1 MPELNVATPRAV
13 AYKRRSQDSG
23 TGVSEDI
30 ADTDIEAYAGRN
42 GFEVTTWLDP
52 DLDASSWTLDR
63 PRMQEALALARSGRV
78 DAIVVAKLSRLTR
91 RPRDWHWLM
100 EAMKEDAAKGIK
112 WTILCADFDVD
123 LSTPGGRMIAG
134 IVMETLAFEYE
145 NALDGY
151 NKARRNAVE
160 KHGVHGGGANPPLG
174 YSGWSTRGT
183 NKKGTKQRGPL
194 VVDKKGA
201 ARVLAAFEA
210 FGATEN
216 WASWSEIVS
225 ILGVKSNGNARTIL
239 TNRVYLGEAK
249 SGEFVKPGAH
259 EALVSEEVFERVAR
273 RLGTQ
278 AEEFAGH
285 VQQRR
290 SHTVLALSKVLRCS
304 ECGNVLS
311 PHRTKRN
318 VTFYVAWRCGR
329 GLVGACAGMG
339 SVADTDLTTFALGHA
354 QAWHVVDHASWTL
367 SKQINDATLPVL
379 EQALI
384 EAQAEVFR
392 LESEIGAELPTTAKQ
407 KMAVQQ
413 ARAAIQEHEAS
424 RGWIARTPEQV
435 AEALDGADAKTL
447 NSFLRD
453 TVRII
458 VKRGPGP
465 RAKKEQRAIENRVQ
479 VLQLT
484 AGRTAGNESPETLIP
499 LPVAEKVEA
508 RS

>member
-1 MPELNVATPRAV
+1 M
-13 AYKRRSQDSG
+13 
-23 TGVSEDI
+23 
-30 ADTDIEAYAGRN
+30 
-42 GFEVTTWLDP
+42 
-52 DLDASSWTLDR
+52 
-63 PRMQEALALARSGRV
+63 
-78 DAIVVAKLSRLTR
+78 
-91 RPRDWHWLM
+91 
-100 EAMKEDAAKGIK
+100 
-112 WTILCADFDVD
+112 
-123 LSTPGGRMIAG
+123 
-134 IVMETLAFEYE
+134 
-145 NALDGY
+145 
-151 NKARRNAVE
+151 
-160 KHGVHGGGANPPLG
+160 GVHGGDTPPLG
-174 YSGWSTRGT
+174 YVFTKRTDGSKNASG
-183 NKKGTKQRGPL
+183 KAKHGPL
-194 VVDKKGA
+194 APSADAGKVKQ
-201 ARVLAAFEA
+201 AFER
-210 FGATEN
+210 FGATED

-225 ILGVKSNGNARTIL
+225 ILDVKSNGNARTIL

-304 ECGNVLS
+304 DCGNVLS

-318 VTFYVAWRCGR
+318 GTFYVAWRCGR

-354 QAWHVVDHASWTL
+354 QAWHAVDHASWTL
-367 SKQINDATLPVL
+367 SKQVNDATLPVL

-484 AGRTAGNESPETLIP
+484 AGRTAGNESPESLIP

-508 RS
+508 AS